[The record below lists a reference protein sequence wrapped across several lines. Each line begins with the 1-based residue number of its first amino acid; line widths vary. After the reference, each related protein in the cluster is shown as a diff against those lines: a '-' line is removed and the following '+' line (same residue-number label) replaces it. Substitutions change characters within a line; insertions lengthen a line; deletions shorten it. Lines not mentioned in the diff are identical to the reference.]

1 MLLSVLK
8 TLQERIVE
16 REALPGVE
24 LEKEKKAWKQLWNEW
39 SPELFIYACSHGSVE
54 AVKFFMEMDEEGSLL
69 DDARYNDTILIS
81 NVCMPKASLTA

>member
-16 REALPGVE
+16 REALPGIE
-24 LEKEKKAWKQLWNEW
+24 QEAEKKQWKEFWDKW

-54 AVKFFMEMDEEGSLL
+54 VVKFFMEMDEERSLL
-69 DDARYNDTILIS
+69 RKARYNDTIIIVS
-81 NVCMPKASLTA
+81 NVCQRPA